1 MAAAAVA
8 TSPVKSSVTQSAK
21 KSGNLLDVVRI
32 KVGARI
38 LAQDAMWSG
47 PSVYVPLPSPIM
59 AKKETGQMS
68 WQLPN
73 ILPAAGLQCII
84 SIPPSAAE
92 SLVDHVDPL
101 SVSSESCAR
110 TVWHALT
117 SQHAA
122 VSDNTGEPQ
131 DAGDMHVLEQSAS
144 WKAFV
149 MPGRPESHS
158 EPTLSMPALETLY
171 RCLPQLTPSRLTIS
185 SSSAVDSGSRAK
197 RRRAKKLANELVVV
211 VDTSGDKVMD
221 PGAAASEAV
230 SRLEKEE
237 KEAVVSY
244 GYSLHRPG
252 HQFAEID
259 GYASKIVPVYNA
271 QEIFGLAAATTVI
284 PWLLQLPMSS
294 SPLAVRYVGVVALP
308 CTAELATQLHRLV
321 VYAQ

>member
-1 MAAAAVA
+1 MAVA
-8 TSPVKSSVTQSAK
+8 SPVKSSMTQSAK
-21 KSGNLLDVVRI
+21 KSGSLLDVVRI

-73 ILPAAGLQCII
+73 VLPAAGLQCII
-84 SIPPSAAE
+84 SIPPSAE
-92 SLVDHVDPL
+92 SRVDHVEPL

-122 VSDNTGEPQ
+122 VPDNITEPQ
-131 DAGDMHVLEQSAS
+131 DTGDMRVLEQSAS

-158 EPTLSMPALETLY
+158 EPTLSMQALETLY
-171 RCLPQLTPSRLTIS
+171 RCLPQLTPSKLTIS
-185 SSSAVDSGSRAK
+185 SSGTVDSGSRGK
-197 RRRAKKLANELVVV
+197 RRRAKKLANELVV
-211 VDTSGDKVMD
+211 DTSGDKVMD
-221 PGAAASEAV
+221 PAAASEAV
-230 SRLEKEE
+230 SRLEK
-237 KEAVVSY
+237 KEAIVSY
-244 GYSLHRPG
+244 GYSLYRPG
-252 HQFAEID
+252 HPLAEID
-259 GYASKIVPVYNA
+259 GYASKTVPVYNA
-271 QEIFGLAAATTVI
+271 QEIFGLAAANTAI

-294 SPLAVRYVGVVALP
+294 SSSSSVVRYVGVVALP

-321 VYAQ
+321 VYASNV